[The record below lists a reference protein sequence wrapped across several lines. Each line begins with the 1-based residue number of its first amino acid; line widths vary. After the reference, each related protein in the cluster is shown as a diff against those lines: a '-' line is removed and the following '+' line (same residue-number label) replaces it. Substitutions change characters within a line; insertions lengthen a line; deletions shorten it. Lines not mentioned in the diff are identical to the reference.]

1 MSINAVS
8 KNKESETKEGIV
20 GRSEPFSG
28 GGALGYSDPAHV
40 HRALRRWTRMHHKT
54 TGNKK
59 WQELTFLG
67 LHEDVT
73 GQNHKD
79 VIQDSGY
86 LKTISLH

>member
-59 WQELTFLG
+59 WQELTLLIG
-67 LHEDVT
+67 RHEDVEMF
-73 GQNHKD
+73 
-79 VIQDSGY
+79 SM
-86 LKTISLH
+86 